1 MQTREFPP
9 EVFARL
15 APAIYFERH
24 ITHNLRPTGRGLLE
38 RREVQLKPDS
48 GESLRGSLG
57 SAVVRAGAA
66 TVICGINYGLTRF
79 NTEGGIYPNVEIHR
93 GGMAGNPTGEEQV
106 LTMQIHRLLGA
117 AHIDPSLFAVNDEM
131 TLCLT
136 AQVVVLSRTGP
147 MLDLV
152 WQCLVGALQAA
163 KIPKFVE
170 DERTGELQPSDEDY
184 FTLEFPDSMTTSLNS
199 YGIVNGDLILA
210 DIDGAVE
217 EECVPDRASIGTS
230 KNGLTSVSINA
241 PGGLSRDTIVK
252 LLSIDEKS

>member
-15 APAIYFERH
+15 APEIYFERH

-38 RREVQLKPDS
+38 KREVQLKPDS

-106 LTMQIHRLLGA
+106 LTMQVHRLLGA
-117 AHIDPSLFAVNDEM
+117 AHIDPSYFSVNDEM

-136 AQVVVLSRTGP
+136 AQIVVLSRTGP

-152 WQCLVGALQAA
+152 WQCLVSALQVA

-170 DERTGELQPSDEDY
+170 NERTGELEPSAEDFY
-184 FTLEFPDSMTTSLNS
+184 KLELPESMTHSLNS
-199 YGIVNGDLILA
+199 YGIVNGDIILA
-210 DIDGAVE
+210 DIDDAVE
-217 EECVPDRASIGTS
+217 EECVPNRATIGTS
-230 KNGLTSVSINA
+230 QQGLTTFSINA

-252 LLSIDEKS
+252 LLSVDQKS